1 MSAARPKPDSRTD
14 DHNDSIEERDP
25 TGGCGPDCGCSHGDA
40 SPESEGAAVDSIEA
54 RFERLERDLADA
66 QQQRLRL
73 IAEYQTSQRRALES
87 EARARTSG
95 AAETARQFIPVI
107 DHLDLALG
115 QKESMSAEK
124 AVEGLTMLRAEL
136 VKALGKSGIEAIQ
149 PKPGDEFDPH
159 QHEAVMRQPA
169 KGVKSDR
176 ISVVFQ
182 PGYRLGDTVLRAA
195 KVALAP

>member
-1 MSAARPKPDSRTD
+1 MNAARSEHDES
-14 DHNDSIEERDP
+14 SMDP
-25 TGGCGPDCGCSHGDA
+25 L
-40 SPESEGAAVDSIEA
+40 EGAGDGAPEARDGSGEESIEA
-54 RFERLERDLADA
+54 RFERLEKDLADA
-66 QQQRLRL
+66 QEQRLRL

-87 EARARTSG
+87 EARARSAG
-95 AAETARQFIPVI
+95 VAHAARQVIPVI
-107 DHLDLALG
+107 EHFDLALS
-115 QKESMSAEK
+115 QKSGMSAEK
-124 AVEGLTMLRAEL
+124 AVEGLAMLRTEL
-136 VKALGKSGIEAIQ
+136 LRALEKAGIETIS

-169 KGVKSDR
+169 DGVRSDH